1 MKKLVMFIGLICAT
15 IGLLS
20 AQVFNPG
27 QYEESTL
34 SDFNRWRLA
43 AVGGESR
50 NIKVSVLFESRKD
63 VTLQFV
69 DPNLNEEISF
79 ETESLWPHLL
89 NGQKVTLYFTTLG
102 PWIWD
107 RQLDAIDYG
116 NNRLVQASAI
126 ESLPQ
131 EAVPLVGGVTSAGG
145 ISSLSTGS
153 TQTANR
159 SVPAANPTT
168 AEIASSRE
176 KPAEETAPAS
186 GFNYGTAP
194 KTAAPPPQKIIVQIS
209 GRAPQ
214 TGRYYRLQVGSFS
227 VRGNATRAS
236 DKLKALGLSPSFEEF
251 QNKVRVVLPRVRG
264 EDVVAT
270 AQKIGSAGFSE
281 VWCREE
287 P

>member
-1 MKKLVMFIGLICAT
+1 MKKLVMFIGLICT
-15 IGLLS
+15 VMGLLS
-20 AQVFNPG
+20 AQVFNPT
-27 QYEESTL
+27 QYDESTL
-34 SDFNRWRLA
+34 SDFNRRRFDD
-43 AVGGESR
+43 VRGEAR
-50 NIKVSVLFESRKD
+50 RIKLSALFDSRKD
-63 VTLQFV
+63 VTLQFI
-69 DPNLNEEISF
+69 DPNLDEKISF

-89 NGQKVTLYFTTLG
+89 DGQEVTLYFTALG

-116 NNRLVQASAI
+116 NNRLVQANTIGTLPQGSVPFIGMSSPGASQTSSAI
-126 ESLPQ
+126 PS
-131 EAVPLVGGVTSAGG
+131 
-145 ISSLSTGS
+145 IN
-153 TQTANR
+153 ANQN
-159 SVPAANPTT
+159 VPAANPTT

-176 KPAEETAPAS
+176 KPAEEAAPAS
-186 GFNYGTAP
+186 GFSYGTSP
-194 KTAAPPPQKIIVQIS
+194 KTVAPPPQKIIVQIS

-214 TGRYYRLQVGSFS
+214 TGRYYRLQIGSFS

-287 P
+287 Q